1 MTVDWIRWRPIFGFG
16 PEGLV
21 RRHALSGNRLPHN
34 AYLQITAF
42 TGFPGLFFYLSAL
55 ITLGVHHWR
64 KIKALDSMVLVAAG
78 AAFAY
83 MVSQTFGVPVFN
95 TEPYF
100 WLFLGL
106 VTLMNEREKPLLY
119 LERPEA

>member
-1 MTVDWIRWRPIFGFG
+1 MTVEWIRWRPIFGFG

-55 ITLGVHHWR
+55 ITLAVHHWR
-64 KIKALDSMVLVAAG
+64 KIKALDTMVLIASG
-78 AAFAY
+78 TAFAY
-83 MVSQTFGVPVFN
+83 LVSQTFGVPVFN